1 MAIKILLVDDNR
13 DKDKFFEPLADL
25 TSNYLKGDLVQAHT
39 FLEMKTYFDEA
50 PYEYQGVILDGKGQ
64 KDINS
69 STEDGNFLTTA
80 LKYIRQKNQEGIFI
94 PYVIYSGF
102 ADELKK
108 FYDDENIY
116 WKDKGQE
123 KEMLLNLRA
132 TIENSEFHQS
142 SELCPDVFEVF
153 DHSLLPSKYK
163 PDLMKA
169 AQVYADTFVGNSE
182 GVLRS
187 LRPMLEATF
196 LGLKNLDEYLISPK
210 YFRRGDPNI
219 SGIIWYLSGSSKY
232 NSETDEMEF
241 HSEQIMPIHL
251 YYLTDGLKNITS
263 SAAMH
268 HYDKNSTKH
277 LIKSA
282 VNALFEYLIWY
293 KNFAKRHYLK

>member
-13 DKDKFFEPLADL
+13 DKDNFFEPLADL
-25 TSNYLKGDLVQAHT
+25 TSNHLKGELIQAHT
-39 FLEMKTYFDEA
+39 FAEMKTCFDET

-64 KDINS
+64 KDSNS
-69 STEDGNFLTTA
+69 STEDGNFLTAA

-108 FYDDENIY
+108 FYGDENIY

-123 KEMLLNLRA
+123 KEMLLKLRS
-132 TIENSEFHQS
+132 TIEDSEYYQS
-142 SELCPDVFEVF
+142 RELCSEVFEVF
-153 DHSLLPSKYK
+153 DYSLLASKYK

-169 AQVYADTFVGNSE
+169 AQVYADTFVGNRE
-182 GVLRS
+182 DVLRS

-196 LGLKNLDEYLISPK
+196 SRLRALDEHLISPK
-210 YFRRGDPNI
+210 YFKKTDPNI

-232 NSETDEMEF
+232 NPEKDEMEF
-241 HSEQIMPIHL
+241 HSERIMPIHL

-268 HYDKNSTKH
+268 HYDKSSSKH
-277 LIKSA
+277 LTKAA

-293 KNFAKRHYLK
+293 KNFAKLNYLG